1 MSSAPGLGLKREGT
15 HKADKVQVD
24 QLSYKEAS
32 QELELIIRALEG
44 GDLEL
49 EESLE
54 SYARGVELIKSL
66 RSRLESAEQQV
77 KVLMRDVDGKDV
89 LVEGEPAPI
98 DDDKLSD

>member
-1 MSSAPGLGLKREGT
+1 M
-15 HKADKVQVD
+15 ADKVQVD

-98 DDDKLSD
+98 DDDRLSD

>member
-1 MSSAPGLGLKREGT
+1 M
-15 HKADKVQVD
+15 ADKVQVD

-77 KVLMRDVDGKDV
+77 KVLMRDVNGKDV

>member
-1 MSSAPGLGLKREGT
+1 M
-15 HKADKVQVD
+15 ADKVQVD

>member
-1 MSSAPGLGLKREGT
+1 M
-15 HKADKVQVD
+15 ADKVQVD

-89 LVEGEPAPI
+89 LVKGEPAPI

>member
-1 MSSAPGLGLKREGT
+1 M
-15 HKADKVQVD
+15 ADKVQVD

-98 DDDKLSD
+98 DDGKLSD